1 MISPPS
7 SLDQASSHVNHGSSG
22 GFRVPDPQPRKG
34 RLAALRT
41 KSEAQASLHVI
52 DGYLVQIPLKSAN
65 NVLKALERAI
75 PEQNAVNLQ
84 HLRRFTKPEFLPDP
98 VRRSIASSPWHRQ
111 DPSFRASATSTDDGA
126 SIGDQAAKEDHVELT
141 LYLLICAASIL
152 PKERLVKILSSLP
165 PFAGGTLDP
174 TVHTIRIPLIPPTS
188 EEQSKQ
194 WSQQY
199 WPTVYKRN
207 NPFGPH
213 PSIVT
218 RAEDEIR
225 SSTGQWMALA
235 ARAGLEAA
243 TASIGEAIGAV
254 VVDRNAPRGCSVVAV
269 AGDARWKDENTQY
282 DRPRQD
288 SGNVMA
294 HALMRAVGM
303 VAQKRCAL
311 LPRRD
316 QKPIDPAEVKNF
328 AAEPLTPVERAVFFE
343 DTLAAGGYLCLDL
356 EIYITHEPC
365 IMCSMALLHSRFGR
379 VIFGK
384 RMPRTGGLTAEIEES
399 TSTMSSSLG
408 LSDVRIERDSNMLDQ
423 SNQAQ
428 RCPVPG
434 LGYGLF
440 WRPELNWKL
449 LGWQWLDDEN
459 PERGC
464 GENLHI

>member
-1 MISPPS
+1 M
-7 SLDQASSHVNHGSSG
+7 
-22 GFRVPDPQPRKG
+22 
-34 RLAALRT
+34 
-41 KSEAQASLHVI
+41 
-52 DGYLVQIPLKSAN
+52 
-65 NVLKALERAI
+65 
-75 PEQNAVNLQ
+75 NLQ
-84 HLRRFTKPEFLPDP
+84 HLRRFTKPESLPDP
-98 VRRSIASSPWHRQ
+98 VRRSIESSPWHRQ
-111 DPSFRASATSTDDGA
+111 DPIFRASATSKDDDVGIGA
-126 SIGDQAAKEDHVELT
+126 QAAKEDLVQLT

-174 TVHTIRIPLIPPTS
+174 TVHTIQIPLVPPTS

-213 PSIVT
+213 PSIVS

-225 SSTGQWMALA
+225 PLTGQWMALA

-254 VVDRNAPRGCSVVAV
+254 IVDRNAPRGCSIVAV
-269 AGDARWKDENTQY
+269 AGDARWKDENTQHN
-282 DRPRQD
+282 RPRQG

-294 HALMRAVGM
+294 HAVMRAVGM
-303 VAQKRCAL
+303 VAQKRCTP

-316 QKPIDPAEVKNF
+316 QKPTDPAEAMVF
-328 AAEPLTPVERAVFFE
+328 ADEPLTPVERAVYSE

-365 IMCSMALLHSRFGR
+365 IMCSMALLHSRLGR

-384 RMPRTGGLTAEIEES
+384 RMRRTGGLTAEIEES
-399 TSTMSSSLG
+399 TSIISPSLG
-408 LSDVRIERDSNMLDQ
+408 FSDVHIEPVSNMLDQ
-423 SNQAQ
+423 SNQTQ
-428 RCPVPG
+428 RCPVAG

-449 LGWQWLDDEN
+449 LGWQWLDNED
-459 PERGC
+459 PERGNS
-464 GENLHI
+464 EDLHI